1 MARARLL
8 VVDDEESMRYFLTR
22 SLRRE
27 RYEVEAA
34 ASGEEAL
41 ELAAGGRFDLALLD
55 LRLPGMDG
63 MEVLAALKA
72 RDPDIRVIVM
82 TGFGTVDRALLA
94 MRKGAADFLPKP
106 LKLAEILAKVEEA
119 LGKRPPAGAPPAGA
133 PPADAPPAAPA
144 PERTAPPRPLTAFLL
159 EAARDRAAETP
170 AEGAGDLSLR
180 EATRL
185 FETLYFAELLERTGG
200 NVSLAARIAGIS
212 RPSLHRRIREL
223 GLDMGGFRA

>member
-1 MARARLL
+1 MTTRARLL

-41 ELAAGGRFDLALLD
+41 ELAAAREFDLALLD

-63 MEVLAALKA
+63 MQLLAALKA
-72 RDPDIRVIVM
+72 LAPTIRVIVM
-82 TGFGTVDRALLA
+82 TGYGTVDRALLA

-119 LGKRPPAGAPPAGA
+119 LGKRLPAAA
-133 PPADAPPAAPA
+133 PPADPAPA
-144 PERTAPPRPLTAFLL
+144 RTAPPRPLTAFLL
-159 EAARDRAAETP
+159 EAAGERAAESP

-200 NVSLAARIAGIS
+200 NVSVAARIAGIS

-223 GLDMGGFRA
+223 GLDMSGFRA